1 MTPFET
7 AVARLH
13 WLEKMPLEEATEILR
28 PYEHHIKTEEES

>member
-13 WLEKMPLEEATEILR
+13 WLEKMPLEEAAAILKPFETR
-28 PYEHHIKTEEES
+28 LTEEES